1 MESEVS
7 RDLYLARQNAQ
18 CLLLKAEKLICCAI
32 KSKFIAA
39 RSKFYENNH

>member
-1 MESEVS
+1 MQEFEVS
-7 RDLYLARQNAQ
+7 RDLHLAQDAP
-18 CLLLKAEKLICCAI
+18 CLLLKAEKMTYCPT

>member
-1 MESEVS
+1 MESEVL
-7 RDLYLARQNAQ
+7 RDLYLAQNAP
-18 CLLLKAEKLICCAI
+18 CLLLKAENLICCPT